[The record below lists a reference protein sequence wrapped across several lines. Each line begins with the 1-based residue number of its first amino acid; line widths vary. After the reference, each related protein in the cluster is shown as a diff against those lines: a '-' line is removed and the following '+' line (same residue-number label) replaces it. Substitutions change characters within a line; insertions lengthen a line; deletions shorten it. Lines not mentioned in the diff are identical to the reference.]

1 MSKTEPT
8 ETMTTETE
16 TKFKLDLTPSWAFAV
31 QVYLAVLDNPDAS
44 ASGRM
49 EAKEEI
55 MRLARIV
62 DAIKSNNDNDNDND
76 NEMKK
81 PNQTQIRTL
90 EPYFCAGEWVFDD
103 DRIGLEAEA
112 FVCGMSEIL
121 DFCLEDSGIDPEE
134 VEGGFKLTFTKDKW
148 PDSTHSLTWLGASMG
163 GNDYELDSECR
174 NLTIHNS
181 DRHYDVKEGMK
192 GWLCP
197 ALYHYFDDAPE
208 KIYLSVA
215 RKEK

>member
-1 MSKTEPT
+1 MSKTTEP
-8 ETMTTETE
+8 MTTE
-16 TKFKLDLTPSWAFAV
+16 TKFKLDLTPSWSFAV

-55 MRLARIV
+55 MRLARMV
-62 DAIKSNNDNDNDND
+62 DAIKADNGNDNDNDSD
-76 NEMKK
+76 EEPMKK

-90 EPYFCAGEWVFDD
+90 EPYFCCGEWVFDD
-103 DRIGLEAEA
+103 DSTGLSGEA

-121 DFCLEDSGIDPEE
+121 DFCLEDSGINPEE
-134 VEGGFKLTFTKDKW
+134 VENGFRLTFSKDKW
-148 PDSTHSLTWLGASMG
+148 PDSTHSLTWLGTSMG

-181 DRHYDVKEGMK
+181 DRRYDVPEGTK

-215 RKEK
+215 KKEK

>member
-1 MSKTEPT
+1 MSKTT

-16 TKFKLDLTPSWAFAV
+16 TKFELDLTPTWAFAV

-62 DAIKSNNDNDNDND
+62 DAIKSNNDN
-76 NEMKK
+76 EEPMKK
-81 PNQTQIRTL
+81 PNQTQIRSI
-90 EPYFCAGEWVFDD
+90 EPYMCHGEWAFDD
-103 DRIGLEAEA
+103 DTTGLVQEA

-134 VEGGFKLTFTKDKW
+134 VGDGFKLTFSKDKW
-148 PDSTHSLTWLGASMG
+148 PDSTHSLTWLGDSEG

-181 DRHYDVKEGMK
+181 DRRYDVPEGMK

>member
-1 MSKTEPT
+1 MSKTTEP
-8 ETMTTETE
+8 MTTEPIN
-16 TKFKLDLTPSWAFAV
+16 LTPSWEFAV

-55 MRLARIV
+55 MRLARMV
-62 DAIKSNNDNDNDND
+62 DAIKSNNNNDNV
-76 NEMKK
+76 EPKQS
-81 PNQTQIRTL
+81 NQNQIRSI
-90 EPYFCAGEWVFDD
+90 EPYMCHGEWAFDD
-103 DRIGLEAEA
+103 DTTGLVQEP

-134 VEGGFKLTFTKDKW
+134 VEGGFRLTFSKDKW
-148 PDSTHSLTWLGASMG
+148 PDSTHSLTWLGASEG

-181 DRHYDVKEGMK
+181 DRHYDVPEGMK

>member
-1 MSKTEPT
+1 
-8 ETMTTETE
+8 MTTETE

-62 DAIKSNNDNDNDND
+62 DAIKSNNDNDN
-76 NEMKK
+76 EEPMKK

-90 EPYFCAGEWVFDD
+90 EPYYCCGEWVFDD
-103 DRIGLEAEA
+103 DSTGLSGEA

-134 VEGGFKLTFTKDKW
+134 VEGGFKAIAEAGVSKTDFVCQSKLQK
-148 PDSTHSLTWLGASMG
+148 A
-163 GNDYELDSECR
+163 
-174 NLTIHNS
+174 
-181 DRHYDVKEGMK
+181 
-192 GWLCP
+192 
-197 ALYHYFDDAPE
+197 
-208 KIYLSVA
+208 
-215 RKEK
+215 

>member
-1 MSKTEPT
+1 
-8 ETMTTETE
+8 
-16 TKFKLDLTPSWAFAV
+16 
-31 QVYLAVLDNPDAS
+31 
-44 ASGRM
+44 M
-49 EAKEEI
+49 E
-55 MRLARIV
+55 
-62 DAIKSNNDNDNDND
+62 KSDT
-76 NEMKK
+76 
-81 PNQTQIRTL
+81 NQTQIRTL

-134 VEGGFKLTFTKDKW
+134 VEGGFKLTFSKDKW

-174 NLTIHNS
+174 NLSIHNS
-181 DRHYDVKEGMK
+181 DRHYDVPEGMK

-197 ALYHYFDDAPE
+197 TFCGCYFGDEPPK

-215 RKEK
+215 FLDRGRFAAGLDPYLRTIIGGGNPPVPEE

>member
-1 MSKTEPT
+1 MKTEP
-8 ETMTTETE
+8 MTTETI
-16 TKFKLDLTPSWAFAV
+16 DLSPTWAFAV

-62 DAIKSNNDNDNDND
+62 DAIKSNNDNDN
-76 NEMKK
+76 EEPMKK

-90 EPYFCAGEWVFDD
+90 EPYFCAGEWAFDD
-103 DRIGLEAEA
+103 DTTGLVQEA

-134 VEGGFKLTFTKDKW
+134 VEGGFKLTFSKDKW

-174 NLTIHNS
+174 NLLIHNS
-181 DRHYDVKEGMK
+181 DRRYDVPEGMK